1 MTFIKRIIP
10 TLLVFLLFSACSSTP
25 LKTKLKDFKK
35 DGAYRIAF
43 YNVEN
48 LFDLEDAP
56 DKADEE
62 FTPTGKKEWT
72 AERYQKKL
80 DAIAKVFQGMNYPP
94 IIGVCEVENAQ
105 VLEDLINKTS
115 LKNYGYKYAHEESP
129 DFRGIDVGMLY
140 MSSLFTVEKTNIT
153 RINFPKE
160 IVEDYTTRDIL
171 HVEGTFRGK
180 EKIHFFINHWPS
192 RRGGLEASEPKRVYV
207 ATQLRKETMKI
218 FKADPKANI
227 IITGDFN
234 DEPDN
239 NSLLY
244 TLNAKPSSEKITT
257 QELYNCS
264 AALDKMG
271 KGTYNYRGNWNML
284 DQFIVSSSLLDG
296 SCSLSATDAAIFSE
310 EWLNYN
316 DKKYGP
322 TPSRTYGGPNYYGG
336 FSDHYPIYLDLQVK

>member
-10 TLLVFLLFSACSSTP
+10 TLLVIILISACATP

-35 DGAYRIAF
+35 EGAYRIAF

-72 AERYQKKL
+72 ADRYQKKL
-80 DAIAKVFQGMNYPP
+80 DNLAKVFQEMGYPP
-94 IIGVCEVENAQ
+94 IIGVCEVENAK

-115 LKNYGYKYAHEESP
+115 LKDYGYKYAHQESP

-140 MSSLFTVEKTNIT
+140 MSSLFSVEATNIT
-153 RINFPKE
+153 RIDFPKE

-171 HVEGTFRGK
+171 HVKGTFRGK
-180 EKIHFFINHWPS
+180 EKMHFFINHWPS

-218 FKADPKANI
+218 FKEDPKANI

-244 TLNAKPSSEKITT
+244 TLNAKPTSEKITASA
-257 QELYNCS
+257 LYNCS
-264 AALDKMG
+264 STLDKLG
-271 KGTYNYRGNWNML
+271 KGTYNYKGNWNML
-284 DQFIVSSSLLDG
+284 DQFIVSSALLDG

-336 FSDHYPIYLDLQVK
+336 FSDHYPVYLDLRVR